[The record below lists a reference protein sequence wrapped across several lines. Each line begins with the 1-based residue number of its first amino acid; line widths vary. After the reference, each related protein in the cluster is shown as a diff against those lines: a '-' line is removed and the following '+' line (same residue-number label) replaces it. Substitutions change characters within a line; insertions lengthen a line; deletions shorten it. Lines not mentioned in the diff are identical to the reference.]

1 VGDSARLN
9 DEHSDNKR
17 QIMRQLVILSALLVL
32 LASVASAQTPGSG
45 VLNLSP
51 SELQTISKLGEN
63 NPIKSIDA
71 GKHTV
76 FVWYEVRKPGLQDNG
91 VLHSELTEIYLIVEG
106 SAVMR
111 TGGKL
116 ISSEK
121 LVVPG
126 MLPGTNF
133 PRFLTP
139 SLRGSRQS
147 EGGVSRKVTVGDII
161 VIPPNTVHVWEAVD
175 APKISY
181 VIFRIDP
188 EHVLHGGYTNPSLQK

>member
-1 VGDSARLN
+1 
-9 DEHSDNKR
+9 
-17 QIMRQLVILSALLVL
+17 MRQLVILSALLVL